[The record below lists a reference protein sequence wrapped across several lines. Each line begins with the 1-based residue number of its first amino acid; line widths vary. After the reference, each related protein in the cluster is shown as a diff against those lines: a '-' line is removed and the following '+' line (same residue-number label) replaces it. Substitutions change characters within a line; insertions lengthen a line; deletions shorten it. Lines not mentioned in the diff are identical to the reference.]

1 MRTLASITLKVSR
14 TAKIAMS
21 ISAAKSMTWSLL
33 RRISE
38 LNQVQVGVISG
49 HNPDI
54 GPTGIWVVRIEAVI
68 SEWDMASIR
77 VVRIE
82 AVISEW
88 DMASDSWSLRV
99 GHSERRKVREAGL
112 SSCCDNGT
120 RAALPSLFPSL
131 MGLFS
136 LVSLS

>member
-1 MRTLASITLKVSR
+1 MSNAFSR
-14 TAKIAMS
+14 LYSSCAPRLFK
-21 ISAAKSMTWSLL
+21 LF

-54 GPTGIWVVRIEAVI
+54 GPTGI
-68 SEWDMASIR
+68 R

-82 AVISEW
+82 AVVSEW

-112 SSCCDNGT
+112 TELMLRQRYARCAPFS
-120 RAALPSLFPSL
+120 LPFPY

>member
-1 MRTLASITLKVSR
+1 
-14 TAKIAMS
+14 
-21 ISAAKSMTWSLL
+21 MTRYLG
-33 RRISE
+33 RISE

-54 GPTGIWVVRIEAVI
+54 GSTG
-68 SEWDMASIR
+68 IR

-82 AVISEW
+82 AVVSEW